1 MKCNKTQQNTPN
13 LEELENSLGNVKDEL
28 WNPILVLEK
37 INELSP
43 PTKRIQRLLKE
54 SWMIER
60 QISVLKMDEIVF

>member
-1 MKCNKTQQNTPN
+1 M
-13 LEELENSLGNVKDEL
+13 ENSLGNVKDEL
-28 WNPILVLEK
+28 WNPISVLEK

-60 QISVLKMDEIVF
+60 QTSVLKMDEIVF